1 MPDNPKILYV
11 EDDKFSRQIMDIL
24 LVRTLGFES
33 YTVFDDSADFS
44 NRLDSLTYVPDVIF
58 LDIHVDPIDGYEM
71 LKICRTK
78 DYLKN
83 TPIVALTA
91 SIMAAEVD
99 LLREAGFDGLI
110 GKPIDQ
116 IRFPD
121 LIKRIVQGELVW
133 DEVWE

>member
-1 MPDNPKILYV
+1 MSAKPKILYV

-24 LVRTLGFES
+24 LVRTLGFEN
-33 YTVFDDSADFS
+33 YTVFDNSADFA
-44 NRLDSLTYVPDVIF
+44 NRLDALTYVPDVIF

-78 DYLKN
+78 EYLKE

-99 LLREAGFDGLI
+99 LLRSAGFDGLI

-116 IRFPD
+116 MRFPE
-121 LIKRIVQGELVW
+121 LIERIVRGEIVW